1 MKARLHYNLPD
12 EKAAFLAA
20 SRGTHLLTAL
30 HDIANECR
38 LVEKSDGM
46 SMTTLQ
52 LADRIRGM
60 CWDEL
65 CFHDEG

>member
-1 MKARLHYNLPD
+1 MKANLTYDLP
-12 EKAAFLAA
+12 EENAAFLAA
-20 SRGTHLLTAL
+20 SRGTQLLTTL

-38 LVEKSDGM
+38 MLEKTDGM
-46 SMTTLQ
+46 GMTTLQ